1 MHQSPRWWFLCH
13 QAHLRHQ
20 VASTKRLQSWALG
33 HSWNLSGWCLVAW
46 LCIAKDM
53 ELGMNQGDKN
63 YILDKVYYL
72 GLENLL
78 RSQNLSLKNHQKI
91 KSRVRRRQDWHKDRT
106 RTAKVANPKKGIQ
119 MKRCTHPV
127 HKAEPARQEVQTNI
141 LVVMTHRAFSG
152 FGG

>member
-1 MHQSPRWWFLCH
+1 
-13 QAHLRHQ
+13 
-20 VASTKRLQSWALG
+20 
-33 HSWNLSGWCLVAW
+33 
-46 LCIAKDM
+46 M

-91 KSRVRRRQDWHKDRT
+91 KSRVRRRQDWHNDRK
-106 RTAKVANPKKGIQ
+106 RTAKVANPKKGIR

-141 LVVMTHRAFSG
+141 FVVMTHRG
-152 FGG
+152 FFRVWGE